1 MKTLKFAVAAG
12 ILAFAMIAYAGVGP
26 SNQTPV
32 NKIVKISFVQA
43 IEDPGLLEAMIVQLD
58 VSMLWNDVP
67 VYIGR
72 VIYLETYYWI
82 YGSVDEWEWFFHTY
96 R

>member
-1 MKTLKFAVAAG
+1 MKTLKFAMVAV

-26 SNQTPV
+26 STQTPAYKV
-32 NKIVKISFVQA
+32 VKISFAQA
-43 IEDPGLLEAMIVQLD
+43 IEDPGLLEAMMVQLH
-58 VSMLWNDVP
+58 VSMLWDDVP

-72 VIYLETYYWI
+72 VVYHEMNYWI
-82 YGSVDEWEWFFHTY
+82 YGTVDEWEWFFHTY